1 MLALAMS
8 PQAWPKVRQQKG
20 APSADKDKAAMVT
33 VDVLLQKR
41 STGQAIVGL
50 DKVHFSVYEDNVK
63 QVIQDFNAAGLPASV
78 VLLLDLS
85 RSMDN
90 ILPTIRD
97 AASAAWNRFR
107 PDDEVAIMTFAKNAE
122 VVQPLSNDKRLLIDQ
137 INKILS
143 APGNRDRGQT
153 SLDEA
158 IYKAAAYLSNS
169 SGPKRERSI
178 LAISDGQSNQERGH
192 SR

>member
-1 MLALAMS
+1 MS
-8 PQAWPKVRQQKG
+8 SSRSEAQDK
-20 APSADKDKAAMVT
+20 PSWV
-33 VDVLLQKR
+33 
-41 STGQAIVGL
+41 STRCT
-50 DKVHFSVYEDNVK
+50 FSVYEDNVK